1 MQDAGG
7 SSQSSRFQTRRITV
21 ASTQQSDFKVM
32 PGAAPDIMRDY
43 DLAILGYEEIEYSFE
58 GTATSYE
65 LQGERGADG
74 RWDVSPGAEAPF
86 RTRFV
91 ARWPSDPLRFSGTVV
106 VEWHN
111 VSAGIDAAPDW
122 GFFHRALTAAGHAW
136 VGVSAQKV
144 GIDGGGFVEG
154 IHLKLLAPE
163 RYAALEHPGDAWSFD
178 IFTQVGALLQLPS
191 DENPLVGL
199 RPSQI
204 LAAGESQSAACLVTY
219 INAVDS
225 HVRLFDG
232 YFVHGRPASG
242 VSIDGVFIPASARL
256 GMEATRVAISST
268 GERIRDD
275 ARVPVLVLQSETDVV
290 LLGGQLAEQPD
301 SDTIRTWEMA
311 GAAHADTYTVSAGRH
326 DDGTLTAQRMAELLR
341 PTSNLMIGKTDSPIN
356 AGPQQHYVA
365 QAALVHLARW
375 AAGGDA
381 PPSGP
386 SLKLNGDRTGYVL
399 DEHGIAKGGIRTPW
413 VDVPAA
419 VMGGLGQTGETFA
432 MLFGHTEPF
441 DEAKL
446 ATLYPGGE
454 DEYLEQF
461 AASLD
466 AAIAAGFLLEED
478 RIEILA
484 VAAHSFPVLLADG

>member
-1 MQDAGG
+1 M
-7 SSQSSRFQTRRITV
+7 
-21 ASTQQSDFKVM
+21 ASTRETAFAEM
-32 PGAAPDIMRDY
+32 PGAAPDVMRDY
-43 DLAILGYEEIEYSFE
+43 DLATLGYEEKEYSFE
-58 GTATSYE
+58 GTATAYE
-65 LQGERGADG
+65 LQGDRGADG
-74 RWDVSPGAEAPF
+74 RWDVSPGAEAAF

-122 GFFHRALTAAGHAW
+122 GFFHRALAAAGHAW

-144 GIDGGGFVEG
+144 GIDGGGFVES

-178 IFTQVGALLQLPS
+178 IFTQVGRLLQLPS
-191 DENPLVGL
+191 DDNPLVGL
-199 RPSQI
+199 KPSQI

-219 INAVDS
+219 INAVDPQTQ
-225 HVRLFDG
+225 LFDG

-256 GMEATRVAISST
+256 GMEATRVAISSN

-275 ARVPVLVLQSETDVV
+275 VRVPVLVLQSETDVV

-301 SDTIRTWEMA
+301 SDRLRVWEMA

-326 DDGTLTAQRMAELLR
+326 DDGTLTAERMAQLLR
-341 PTSNLMIGKTDSPIN
+341 PTTNLIIGQTDSPIN

-365 QAALVHLARW
+365 QAALAHLAQW
-375 AAGGDA
+375 AAGGEA
-381 PPSGP
+381 PPAGP
-386 SLKLNGDRTGYVL
+386 SLELNSDRTDYVL
-399 DEHGIAKGGIRTPW
+399 DEHGIARGGIRTPW
-413 VDVPAA
+413 VDVPTA

-432 MLFGHTEPF
+432 MLFGRTEPF
-441 DEAKL
+441 DEATL
-446 ATLYPGGE
+446 STLYPGGE
-454 DEYLEQF
+454 DEYLERF

-484 VAAHSFPVLLADG
+484 VAAHSFPLRLAEG